1 MFSTLRASIAAAAIA
16 LAGLAGAGTAAAKPI
31 LPHLPVKPILHLCKP
46 HYETN
51 SQYLG
56 IRKIGFH
63 YYRVYKVTTVYVN
76 VFCHKTVVRVRI
88 VYRPLPW
95 HFRSAPTA

>member
-1 MFSTLRASIAAAAIA
+1 MKALRASLAAVVIA

-31 LPHLPVKPILHLCKP
+31 LPVKPFLHLCHP

-63 YYRVYKVTTVYVN
+63 FYRVYKVTTVYVN

-95 HFRSAPTA
+95 FHRSAPTA